1 MKNDICQFRRICCL
15 VWYELK
21 TKCYMRENMSVSASV
36 VLKVGT

>member
-21 TKCYMRENMSVSASV
+21 TKCLHERKH